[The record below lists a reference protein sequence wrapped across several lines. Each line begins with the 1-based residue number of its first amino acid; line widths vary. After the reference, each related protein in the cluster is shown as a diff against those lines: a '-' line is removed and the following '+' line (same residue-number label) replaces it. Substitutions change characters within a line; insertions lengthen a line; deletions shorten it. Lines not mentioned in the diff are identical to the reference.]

1 MKTLLKTL
9 MAAGA
14 LTAAASVSAAPIVNI
29 SYDPNAEADFLALLN
44 GPVATENFDG
54 LGNPAVADYDGYD
67 QSKWENRSSSFET
80 AVGTFALVTP
90 GQGGTNE
97 HNDQLMIESAQTG
110 EFGRVVLSDYS
121 GDFWLDSNDAKEV
134 TWTLGAPLTGHFNA
148 IGFYLGDPSDVSAK
162 FTLTF
167 DDGTDSGS
175 FTILPN
181 TVPNGTLAYVTIIS
195 DKNIVG
201 GSITFQTTTGN
212 DGWGI
217 DDVTIDRVPEP
228 GTLLLMGLG
237 LLGLG
242 AARRRK
248 VA

>member
-29 SYDPNAEADFLALLN
+29 SYDPNAEANFLASLY
-44 GPVATENFDG
+44 GPTVVENFDG
-54 LGNPAVADYDGYD
+54 LGDPMVADYTGGE

-80 AVGTFALVTP
+80 AVGTFELVTP
-90 GQGGTNE
+90 GQGGSNE
-97 HNDQLMIESAQTG
+97 HNDQLMIESANTG
-110 EFGRVVLSDYS
+110 EFGRVGLSDYN
-121 GDFWLDSNDAKEV
+121 GDFWLDSNDAREV
-134 TWTLGAPLTGHFNA
+134 TWTLGAPLSGHFNA
-148 IGFYLGDPSDVSAK
+148 IGFYLGDPSDVSAR

-167 DDGTDSGS
+167 EDGTDSGS
-175 FTILPN
+175 FVIQPK
-181 TVPNGTLAYVTIIS
+181 TVPNGTVGYVTIVS

-201 GSITFQTTTGN
+201 GTITFHTTTAN

-217 DDVTIDRVPEP
+217 DDVTIGRVPEP